1 MKDVSEG
8 FKIVSSFPKFRSLPI
23 VLSESDPEGCA
34 ACSARTFPPNA
45 YRNGTLYP
53 AYVASAMNTILA
65 LAGRDHANLE
75 GILTWAFEF
84 EDQPYFDGFRTL
96 ATNGV
101 DKPVLNVFRMAGLMG
116 GDRVKASSD
125 GSVDMDTIVASG
137 VRQKPDVGALAAASD
152 HRLSVLVW
160 NYQDDDVSG
169 PPADIRLLA
178 SGIPPETKRVL
189 VRHYRIDQTHSNAYS
204 VWKQMGSPQKPTDEQ
219 YRTLDD
225 AGQLQLLASPQ
236 WVTVHDGAPELN
248 FSLPL
253 QGISLVELS
262 W

>member
-1 MKDVSEG
+1 
-8 FKIVSSFPKFRSLPI
+8 
-23 VLSESDPEGCA
+23 
-34 ACSARTFPPNA
+34 
-45 YRNGTLYP
+45 
-53 AYVASAMNTILA
+53 MNTISK

-75 GILTWAFEF
+75 GMLTWAFEF

-101 DKPVLNVFRMAGLMG
+101 DKPVLNVFRMAGLMR

-169 PPADIRLLA
+169 PPADIRLLV

-189 VRHYRIDQTHSNAYS
+189 VRHYRIDQTHSNAYT

-225 AGQLQLLASPQ
+225 AGQLQLLASPH

>member
-1 MKDVSEG
+1 
-8 FKIVSSFPKFRSLPI
+8 
-23 VLSESDPEGCA
+23 
-34 ACSARTFPPNA
+34 
-45 YRNGTLYP
+45 YP
-53 AYVASAMNTILA
+53 AYVAAAMNTILE

-116 GDRVKASSD
+116 DRRVKASSD
-125 GSVDMDTIVASG
+125 GAVDVDSIVANG

-160 NYQDDDVSG
+160 NYQDDEVSG
-169 PPADIRLLA
+169 PAADIRLLA
-178 SGIPPETKRVL
+178 SGIPRDTKRVL
-189 VRHYRIDQTHSNAYS
+189 VRQYRIDETHSNAYT
-204 VWKQMGSPQKPTDEQ
+204 VWKQMGSPQEPTDEQ
-219 YRTLDD
+219 YRTLED
-225 AGQLQLLASPQ
+225 AGQLQLLASPHWTNVQ
-236 WVTVHDGAPELN
+236 DGASELK
-248 FSLPL
+248 FALPL
-253 QGISLVELS
+253 QGLSLVELS